1 MTGTK
6 LEIGILFV
14 VIICVDVLSLIARMA
29 SWCRK
34 CIYLKPRLE
43 KIAGEHPGVRFY
55 FVDVNKVSQAVVKRG
70 NITVSQ
76 LILDYL
82 GSDLYWL

>member
-1 MTGTK
+1 LTGTK

-43 KIAGEHPGVRFY
+43 KIAGEHPGSVFFFCHIELFSSR
-55 FVDVNKVSQAVVKRG
+55 VVPKFL
-70 NITVSQ
+70 S
-76 LILDYL
+76 LMLSDYVL
-82 GSDLYWL
+82 C